1 MGKKIARGNRDK
13 ILFIF
18 FFSLEKNL
26 DNEKCIKTKNKV
38 ETKTVGKI
46 T

>member
-13 ILFIF
+13 ILF

>member
-13 ILFIF
+13 ILSF

>member
-18 FFSLEKNL
+18 FPLEKNL